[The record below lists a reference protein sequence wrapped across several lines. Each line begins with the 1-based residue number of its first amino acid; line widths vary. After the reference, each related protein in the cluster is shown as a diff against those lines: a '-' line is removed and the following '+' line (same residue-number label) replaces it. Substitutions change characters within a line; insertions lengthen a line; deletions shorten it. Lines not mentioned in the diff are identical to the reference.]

1 METARTR
8 TFACQTVFDSEEE
21 CVFAI
26 RIIPLTG
33 SFVNAHANAAQ
44 RGGSGMARLASA
56 SASASASACKCMQ
69 VPVLTIDTRTRLPEL
84 AKAFGETRSGPRGL

>member
-56 SASASASACKCMQ
+56 SASASACKVHASAS
-69 VPVLTIDTRTRLPEL
+69 PHY
-84 AKAFGETRSGPRGL
+84 